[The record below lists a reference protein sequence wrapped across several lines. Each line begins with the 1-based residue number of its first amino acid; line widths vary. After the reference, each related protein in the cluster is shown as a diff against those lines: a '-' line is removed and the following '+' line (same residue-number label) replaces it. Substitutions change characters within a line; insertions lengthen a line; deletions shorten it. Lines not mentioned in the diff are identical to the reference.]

1 MPSTDLDAL
10 EEIRRTLSDTIA
22 RMRPAGPLEVEL
34 KDELVAKRDA
44 IATEQDRLLVAKFEG
59 STLGLDK
66 ASAELQVAIKGLKG
80 AVDRIASTKKVLDVA
95 GSVLALAAKAAAKL
109 T

>member
-1 MPSTDLDAL
+1 MPSSDLATL
-10 EEIRRTLSDTIA
+10 EEARRTLSDAIA
-22 RMRPAGPLEVEL
+22 RMRPANAEEEEL
-34 KDELVAKRDA
+34 KDQLVAKRDA
-44 IATEQDRLLVAKFEG
+44 IAAEMDRLLLAKFEG

-80 AVDRIASTKKVLDVA
+80 AVDRIASTKKVIA
-95 GSVLALAAKAAAKL
+95 ATGSVLALAAKAAAKL